1 MLTSTGRL
9 LSSEAIFSLL
19 HWIEMVSIW
28 LSSDVFL
35 FSLEDQGGYVT
46 PVADGVWSVV
56 FGDQTAR
63 RHPLC
68 CPGTAVLDPVEGFF
82 LSGLFLPTLD
92 FIVRK

>member
-1 MLTSTGRL
+1 
-9 LSSEAIFSLL
+9 
-19 HWIEMVSIW
+19 MVSVW

-46 PVADGVWSVV
+46 PVADGVWSGV
-56 FGDQTAR
+56 FGDRPAR
-63 RHPLC
+63 RHP
-68 CPGTAVLDPVEGFF
+68 PGLPWYCSIRPSRRLF